1 MKKLPR
7 KFYNALRA
15 IVVTV
20 LVTAV
25 ALYAGLYVA
34 LLIPSVQQ
42 RIKNQGEK
50 ALSEYLGT
58 QVSIEKID
66 ITPFDQ
72 LVLHNVLVPDQA
84 GDSLLRV
91 D

>member
-58 QVSIEKID
+58 QVSIDKID

-72 LVLHNVLVPDQA
+72 LVLHNADEA
-84 GDSLLRV
+84 HKD
-91 D
+91 